1 MDTKFIPGG
10 NLRTNIS
17 TVVFINVILILL
29 YLSFSDNDISIDI
42 TVIFLNIFFYVNI
55 YTDKFTSI
63 EFCQNE
69 LVVTYWRMNGA
80 STVKYLYH
88 DLAYSY
94 KKRTVTR
101 GSVRLVLTIYCLD
114 KQILFLYPGH
124 DGVEEEDIQSM
135 LKLLDLHDVEKVM

>member
-1 MDTKFIPGG
+1 
-10 NLRTNIS
+10 
-17 TVVFINVILILL
+17 
-29 YLSFSDNDISIDI
+29 
-42 TVIFLNIFFYVNI
+42 
-55 YTDKFTSI
+55 
-63 EFCQNE
+63 
-69 LVVTYWRMNGA
+69 MNGA

-114 KQILFLYPGH
+114 KQILFLYLGH